1 MSLRLLLVDDHRL
14 FREGLRA
21 LLSYQP
27 DFEVVAE
34 AGDGESAIAEALRVR
49 PDLILMDIGLPGAID
64 GVAAAAVVTSR
75 LPEMIVIML
84 TVHDDTDRL
93 VDAFKAGAQGY
104 LVKSIRS
111 EDLVRRLRGAAEGD
125 AILPR
130 SVAARILDEFRKPG
144 RPASAPSLTGR
155 EIQVLELVS
164 RRMSNK
170 EIAAAL
176 IISEHTVK
184 NHMKNILARLQVAN
198 RREAAAFGAAQG
210 WFRPQ

>member
-1 MSLRLLLVDDHRL
+1 MTLRLLLVDDHRL

-34 AGDGESAIAEALRVR
+34 AGDGESAINEALRVR
-49 PDLILMDIGLPGAID
+49 PDLILMDIDLPGAVD
-64 GVAAAAVVTSR
+64 GVAATSAVTTR
-75 LPEMIVIML
+75 LPGTIVIML

-130 SVAARILDEFRKPG
+130 SVAARILDEFRQPG
-144 RPASAPSLTGR
+144 RPAAVPSLTDR

-210 WFRPQ
+210 WFQPK